1 MELADG
7 GTLLNRILNGEF
19 QSRYKEEDV
28 ARWVTLRARWVT
40 LRARWVTLRARWVTL
55 RARWVTLRAR
65 WVTLRARWVTF
76 RVALSVL
83 RTLAQCHAKHVI
95 YRDIKPENFVYKSA
109 EFDSKLK
116 AIDFGLAVY
125 HPPGSAPLMVRV

>member
-28 ARWVTLRARWVT
+28 
-40 LRARWVTLRARWVTL
+40 ARWVTL